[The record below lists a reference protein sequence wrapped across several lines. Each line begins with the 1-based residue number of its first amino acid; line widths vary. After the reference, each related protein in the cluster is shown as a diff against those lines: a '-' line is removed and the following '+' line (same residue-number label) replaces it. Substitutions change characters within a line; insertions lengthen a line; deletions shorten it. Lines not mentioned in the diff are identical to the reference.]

1 MASEEFLLQAIGELK
16 EANRS
21 IADSMGH
28 IKDNLKTL
36 NDHNILHAEKT
47 QQEHNTIIE
56 KLTMLTGKY
65 WWLILILLGI
75 ILLVMGYKE
84 AIKFV
89 VPGV

>member
-1 MASEEFLLQAIGELK
+1 MANEDLMMQAIGELK

-21 IADSMGH
+21 IAVSMEH

-36 NDHNILHAEKT
+36 NDHNILHAEKAT
-47 QQEHNTIIE
+47 QEHQTIIE
-56 KLTMLTGKY
+56 RLSLLTGKY

-84 AIKFV
+84 AIQFV
-89 VPGV
+89 VPGA